1 MMKIGALNI
10 KYETTLK
17 VIYLGWKLDNN
28 QSGEAMALKVINK
41 INGRLRFLY
50 RKKQV
55 LIAVSENALM

>member
-17 VIYLGWKLDNN
+17 VTYLGWKLDKN
-28 QSGEAMALKVINK
+28 QSGEAMALKGINK